1 LASADEVS
9 VGKPTEAEGTTIEPA
24 TTYLHDT
31 KRRIAMKEDY
41 NQFVQDCW
49 MGDQDKKNL
58 AIATLGL
65 TGEAGEVAEKV
76 KKHLRGDPLHNPTEH
91 PDILLRNTEV
101 AKELGDVL
109 FYLTWVAN
117 YHGYTIEQVMAQ
129 NILKLT
135 DRQRRNGTL
144 RGDGDNR

>member
-1 LASADEVS
+1 
-9 VGKPTEAEGTTIEPA
+9 
-24 TTYLHDT
+24 
-31 KRRIAMKEDY
+31 MKEDY

-49 MGDQDKKNL
+49 MGLEDRPNL

-76 KKHLRGDPLHNPTEH
+76 KKHLRGDVAHNPMEL
-91 PDILLRNTEV
+91 PDILVRNKEV

-109 FYLTWVAN
+109 FYLTWIAN
-117 YHGYTIEQVMAQ
+117 YHGFTIEQVMAM

-135 DRQRRNGTL
+135 DRQRRTGTL